1 MAEIGQD
8 SVPGASPQGGERHR
22 PVWRSAWLVFGGLLV
37 ICGGPVALLVL
48 VLIPAF
54 HRAQVRSL
62 HPRTRSDLRS
72 METGIEM
79 YYHDFKVYPAH
90 TEIPSESFMG
100 AAAPG
105 RPSFRLRNGT
115 NLRTITT
122 PFAYL
127 NASYIGDQYS
137 PVAGGTFCYYTSGD
151 GWIMW
156 SPGPDGGY
164 EIDPARDYD
173 PSRKEPTEALVSVTY
188 DPTNGTFSRGDT
200 WRIRQ

>member
-8 SVPGASPQGGERHR
+8 SVPGASPQGVERHR
-22 PVWRSAWLVFGGLLV
+22 PVWRSAPLVFGGLLV

-48 VLIPAF
+48 VLVPAF

-62 HPRTRSDLRS
+62 VPRSQNDLRS
-72 METGIEM
+72 METSIEM
-79 YYHDFKVYPAH
+79 YYHDFRVYPAH

-105 RPSFRLRNGT
+105 RPSFRLQNGT

-137 PVAGGTFCYYTSGD
+137 PIKGGTFCYYAAGG

-156 SPGPDGGY
+156 SPGPDQVY
-164 EIDPARDYD
+164 DLDPEQDYD
-173 PSRKEPTEALVSVTY
+173 PTITGPTAALLQKSW
-188 DPTNGTFSRGDT
+188 DPTNGTESGGDI
-200 WRIRQ
+200 WRIKQ